1 MAININTNVAVPQQT
16 GFGVELPSERLA
28 REIPQPSNVPS
39 TAEQDYFSGVPP
51 QAVPTQEVAPAE
63 TPFQGY
69 QFSNEPVEDATLV
82 NSPTPEITPEL
93 QGEELIKQQQRA
105 NYANT
110 DWDSRAELKQTFGE
124 AIKTPEEG
132 SIWHARDTL
141 VNSATKQDIGYE
153 VKEGKKLPL
162 GTTGL
167 NYIQNSLGLDNKV
180 QAANTLTTS
189 VLSFIQ
195 MLPSTKEGGSV
206 SAESDIADFLNLDDN
221 ADPET
226 RRNVEKE
233 LTPEQGAQFLGKA
246 LNERA
251 KASKAV
257 AGMETT
263 TQEQGMFSNE
273 AAGQVAL
280 NSAIDA
286 GILSEVINKDGK
298 QVLRLT
304 PKGTELA
311 WNSRGL
317 VNKLAEGSGGRSQI
331 FPVTDT
337 GEYQGVMSKIRKPD
351 RNKPSIAAEKYST
364 PAEILET
371 KRISGS
377 IPLQIPT
384 AKLTIVGL
392 LAKLA
397 RKELESGQ
405 AKDEKIAKKSG
416 AARLFN
422 LDGKG
427 AGERKATI
435 ALADLERDLK
445 YLSNNFL
452 EGNLRFAQ
460 HFEDNSTHR
469 LYNDSTDANLQRSK
483 TQRAVYV
490 PVATPIQVNK
500 ATFNGISA
508 QQAKSF
514 WEAVGNGNWDKR
526 AKGNAAEMAF
536 LFGLGH
542 AMAPDTDDKTPMA
555 IMQSVTP
562 EKLFQWADTGKK
574 LLAATRMISD
584 GGKKAVA
591 DFAGTA
597 IGEFDINQLPP
608 DLKVVI
614 NNLISDPDF
623 NRENFGYR
631 LQGYIDAYNY
641 QQAKQTGGAFT
652 PFVTTAI
659 DMNSAGRAMMAM
671 DIGNL
676 DVLERVGL
684 IWNYIDNELG
694 STQPFGNPRSF
705 FTEACADTAVSA
717 VFNSSRPEI
726 QKQVTDLF
734 KKYSGDKEFTKSFSK
749 NVLLTTDYGKA
760 LQYHIEE
767 ARNFWFKYPEF
778 SEEFSSITGLNE
790 VQAIDKINEL
800 YGATLRSITDTFQY
814 SLPKDMVRTLQM
826 MGTMFSFKGMMD
838 EIIPLGGNM
847 FIPTGDAVMIT
858 NSQGDSKRIE
868 MTKAMFDPIAR
879 AAGKKISDIHGKDF
893 HYTPDVGSAAANQ
906 IGPLFGQYRES
917 MVLLKTMLA
926 VNGGKKAADM
936 LFLQP
941 VFDNF
946 IVDSQSLAQIMYY
959 ANNKAVP
966 EVLKWDIQTSIWEDF
981 SKKLDDSF
989 KELSKIGTIFIDH
1002 NSKYYGLFS
1011 NIDRDFKYIL
1021 EQENKPLAKDKQL
1034 SDKQKQF
1041 KADLEKYGYTY
1052 LENRD
1057 SNETFN
1063 AQLTGSQISSLIKS
1077 YMAYKDM
1084 KSKAKKWIKD
1094 GLDDKRKAQ
1103 ERVNSIARA
1112 GMIAFMN

>member
-28 REIPQPSNVPS
+28 REVPQVQSIPS
-39 TAEQDYFSGVPP
+39 TAEQDYFAGVPP
-51 QAVPTQEVAPAE
+51 QVAPVEEAPAE

-69 QFSNEPVEDATLV
+69 QFSDAPVEDPTLV
-82 NSPTPEITPEL
+82 NAPTLEITPEL
-93 QGEELIKQQQRA
+93 QGEELIRQQQRA

-132 SIWHARDTL
+132 SIWHARDSL

-153 VKEGKKLPL
+153 VRDGKKLPL

-180 QAANTLTTS
+180 QAANTLATS

-195 MLPSTKEGGSV
+195 MLPATKEGGSV
-206 SAESDIADFLNLDDN
+206 SAESDLSDFLNLDDN

-226 RRNVEKE
+226 RRDVEKE

-251 KASKAV
+251 RASKAV
-257 AGMETT
+257 AGMETSV
-263 TQEQGMFSNE
+263 QEEGMFSNE

-286 GILSEVINKDGK
+286 GILSEVTNQDGK

-351 RNKPSIAAEKYST
+351 RNKPSIDSERYKT
-364 PAEILET
+364 PPEILEA
-371 KRISGS
+371 KRIAGS
-377 IPLQIPT
+377 IAMQVPA

-397 RKELESGQ
+397 RKELETGQ
-405 AKDEKIAKKSG
+405 AKDEKVAKKSG

-427 AGERKATI
+427 AGEREAII
-435 ALADLERDLK
+435 ALADMDRDLK
-445 YLSNNFL
+445 YLSTNFL
-452 EGNLRFAQ
+452 EGNLRFSP

-483 TQRAVYV
+483 IQRAVIV
-490 PVATPIQVNK
+490 PVATPIQVSK
-500 ATFNGISA
+500 ETFNGISN

-514 WEAVGNGNWDKR
+514 WQAVGNNNWDKR
-526 AKGNAAEMAF
+526 PQGKAAEIAF

-542 AMAPDTDDKTPMA
+542 AMSPDTDDKTPMS

-562 EKLFQWADTGKK
+562 EKLIQWADIGKK
-574 LLAATRMISD
+574 LIAATRMISD
-584 GGKKAVA
+584 NGKKAVA
-591 DFAGTA
+591 DFAGTS
-597 IGEFDINQLPP
+597 IGDFDINQLPP
-608 DLKVVI
+608 DLKTVI

-631 LQGYIDAYNY
+631 LQGYIDSYNY
-641 QQAKQTGGAFT
+641 QQAKLTGGAFT

-659 DMNSAGRAMMAM
+659 DKNSAGRAFMAM

-684 IWNYIDNELG
+684 IWNYIDNELS

-705 FTEACADTAVSA
+705 FTDACADTAVGA
-717 VFNSSRPEI
+717 VFNSSRPEV

-734 KKYSGDKEFTKSFSK
+734 KKYAGDKEFTKSFSK
-749 NVLLTTDYGKA
+749 SVLLTTDYGKA
-760 LQYHIEE
+760 IQFHADD
-767 ARNFWFKYPEF
+767 ARKFLFKNPEF
-778 SEEFSSITGLNE
+778 ADEFKSITGFND

-826 MGTMFSFKGMMD
+826 VGTMFSFKGMMG
-838 EIIPLGGNM
+838 ETIPLGGNM
-847 FIPTGDAVMIT
+847 FIPTGDSVMIS
-858 NSQGDSKRIE
+858 NPNGDAKKIQ
-868 MTKAMFDPIAR
+868 MTKSRFDPIAR
-879 AAGKKISDIHGKDF
+879 AKAKTIPDIHGKEI
-893 HYTPDVGSAAANQ
+893 HYVPDIGSAAANQ

-917 MVLLKTMLA
+917 MVLLKTMIA
-926 VNGGKKAADM
+926 VNGGKKSADM

-946 IVDSQSLAQIMYY
+946 IVDSQSLAQVMYY

-966 EVLKWDIQTSIWEDF
+966 EVFKWDIQTPIWKDF
-981 SKKLDDSF
+981 AKKLDNSF
-989 KELSKIGTIFIDH
+989 EELSKIGTIFVDR
-1002 NSKYYGLFS
+1002 NSKYYGLFA
-1011 NIDRDFKYIL
+1011 NIDREFKYIL
-1021 EQENKPLAKDKQL
+1021 EQESKPSAKDKQL

-1041 KADLEKYGYTY
+1041 KSDLAKYGYTY

-1057 SNETFN
+1057 SNESFN

-1077 YMAYKDM
+1077 YMTYKDM
-1084 KSKAKKWIKD
+1084 NSKAKKWIND
-1094 GLDDKRKAQ
+1094 GLADKRKAQ
-1103 ERVNSIARA
+1103 SQVDRIASA